1 MKIICI
7 GLNYRGH
14 IKEMESEVPDNP
26 VFFMKP
32 DTSLLRENRPLYYPD
47 FTNQLEYET
56 ELVLR
61 ISRVGRSIDA
71 KFASRYYSEIGLGLD
86 MTARDLQKNHR
97 AKGLPWEASKTFD
110 YSAPIS
116 REFIPVCEIPDLN
129 NIRFGL
135 DINGAAVQQ
144 GNSADMIFGFDRLI
158 SHISRFV
165 TLKIGDLIFTGTPP
179 GVGPVHIGDKLRAY
193 IGEKTMIDFE
203 IK

>member
-14 IKEMESEVPDNP
+14 IQEMESEVPDNP

-32 DTSLLRENRPLYYPD
+32 ETSLLRENRPLYYPD
-47 FTNQLEYET
+47 FTSRLEYET

-61 ISRVGRSIDA
+61 ISRVGRSIAA
-71 KFASRYYSEIGLGLD
+71 KFAPRYYTEIGLGLD
-86 MTARDLQKNHR
+86 MTARDLQKSHR
-97 AKGLPWEASKTFD
+97 LKGLPWEVAKAFD

-116 REFIPVCEIPDLN
+116 REFIPVSEIPNLN
-129 NIRFGL
+129 NIEFGL
-135 DINGAAVQQ
+135 DVNGVTVQC
-144 GNSADMIFGFDRLI
+144 GNSADMIFGFDKLI
-158 SHISRFV
+158 SYISKFI

-193 IGEKTMIDFE
+193 IGQKTMIDFE